1 VSEAYNALSEAL
13 ADFLQNG
20 KNVGGEPEKLDA
32 TDLTVEKLHEASA
45 FIRDDESITTRFAK
59 PKYWT
64 VENFSI
70 PNGGD
75 GTKQGLD
82 KYPGYD
88 CLMLGIWGDRSNN
101 EEGDLGNA
109 RIYQKVH
116 LDAGRYYFGNTF
128 QTRYNL
134 SQAYVFAATQLL
146 PTSAIEQ
153 EAIAWH
159 SFASGGDNSKYD
171 GVYFTLT
178 DPSDVYLGFQ
188 VNLADGAGE
197 QEFRA
202 DKVLFYGYNVNT
214 GIETKSAYDVNTP
227 LQIFSLSGL
236 RLQQVPTRGFY
247 ILRQGGA
254 TRKIF
259 AK

>member
-1 VSEAYNALSEAL
+1 L

-20 KNVGGEPEKLDA
+20 RNADGEPEKLGA
-32 TDLTVEKLHEASA
+32 TDLTIEKLHEASQ
-45 FIRDDESITTRFAK
+45 FSRDDKSVTTRFAK

-82 KYPGYD
+82 RYPGYV
-88 CLMLGIWGDRSNN
+88 CLMLGIWGDRDNN
-101 EEGDLGNA
+101 EEGDLSDA
-109 RIYQKVH
+109 RIYQRVH

-134 SQAYVFAATQLL
+134 NQAYLFAASEPL
-146 PTSAIEQ
+146 PTADIETKS
-153 EAIAWH
+153 IAWH
-159 SFASGGDNSKYD
+159 VFSIGGDNDKFN
-171 GVYFTLT
+171 GIYFTL
-178 DPSDVYLGFQ
+178 DEPQDVCLGFQ
-188 VNLADGAGE
+188 ANLAQGAGE

-202 DKVLFYGYNVNT
+202 NQVALFGYKIQS
-214 GIETKSAYDVNTP
+214 GIEQLPSANAVADGAVQMFT
-227 LQIFSLSGL
+227 LTGV
-236 RLQQVPTRGFY
+236 RLQEVPQKGFY
-247 ILRQGGA
+247 IVRQGGK
-254 TRKIF
+254 TRKML